1 MTANTSGIAD
11 KIARSEDAREGIVEC
26 KELDWT
32 VAPTRWKWDDGLTIA
47 NGLDPVDDLPKTDG
61 IRTNTGSDLIPPFDL
76 IITAD
81 TLYISELV
89 TPLLRTLHTLA
100 RLSIPSS
107 NTWSSGTHK
116 IRSCPVYVCVERRD
130 PDLMDRAFE
139 ECKSQWGFTVERVR
153 SAKIRKA
160 LERAGLDWTAEKHT
174 WDGVEIWKMRLPV
187 QADGLTADSAPLQ
200 PLHRQSAPCIEQSAA
215 SGGENA
221 SMASDVIME

>member
-1 MTANTSGIAD
+1 LHSLGWDVCATDVEPVLSTVLRPNVTANTFGSVDRIVG
-11 KIARSEDAREGIVEC
+11 SEDAREGVVEC

-32 VAPTRWKWDDGLTIA
+32 VTPTRWKWNDGLAIT
-47 NGLDPVDDLPKTDG
+47 NGLDSLDDLPKTEG
-61 IRTNTGSDLIPPFDL
+61 IRTNTESNLIPPFDL

-100 RLSIPSS
+100 RLSVPFRKSRSS
-107 NTWSSGTHK
+107 SVHKTH
-116 IRSCPVYVCVERRD
+116 SCPVYVCVERRD

-160 LERAGLDWTAEKHT
+160 LERAQQDWTAEKSA
-174 WDGVEIWKMRLPV
+174 WDGIEIWKMRLPV
-187 QADGLTADSAPLQ
+187 QADGLTADSEPL
-200 PLHRQSAPCIEQSAA
+200 
-215 SGGENA
+215 
-221 SMASDVIME
+221 